1 MKLKNVADVLV
12 LGAGPAALCI
22 AAELV
27 QHGLDVQA
35 IASKSPLEPWPNTYG
50 IWASELESLN
60 MQELLKYR
68 WNDTVSFFGD
78 GLSKNGDNCTNHFL
92 DYGLFNSINFQE
104 ALLDRCNG
112 LSWQLET
119 VKNIDFSVRETVVIC
134 TSGKKYV
141 ARLVIDASGYK
152 TPFIR
157 RPKHDQIAKQAA
169 YGVVGKFSSAPVK
182 KNRFVL
188 MDFRSDH
195 LNANELE
202 EPPSFLYAM
211 DLGDGSYFVE
221 ETSLACA
228 PPISFE
234 SLKARLN
241 LRLSNKGIRIDE
253 IFHEE
258 HCLFPMNLPLPYRD
272 QPLLAFGGSASMV
285 HPASGYLVGS
295 LLRRAPS
302 LASEIAKVIKKDP
315 LMPTSQIARRGWK
328 TLWTS
333 ELIQRHRL
341 YQFGLQR
348 LMSFDET
355 LLRSFFD
362 TFFKLPKKDWF
373 GYLTNTLPLPRL
385 FIVMLR
391 LFYIAPSKV
400 RLGMIGL
407 LINKREKI

>member
-1 MKLKNVADVLV
+1 M
-12 LGAGPAALCI
+12 GAGPAALCI
-22 AAELV
+22 TAELV
-27 QHGLDVQA
+27 QQGLDVQA

-68 WNDTVSFFGD
+68 WKDTVSFFGD
-78 GLSKNGDNCTNHFL
+78 GLSNKGNICTNHYL
-92 DYGLFNSINFQE
+92 DYGLFNSNNFQE
-104 ALLDRCNG
+104 ALLNRCNG
-112 LSWQLET
+112 LSWQVET
-119 VKNIDFSVRETVVIC
+119 VEKIDFSEKETFVIC
-134 TSGKKYV
+134 ASGKKYN
-141 ARLVIDASGYK
+141 ARLVIDASGHK

-157 RPKHDQIAKQAA
+157 RPEDKEIAKQAA
-169 YGVVGKFSSAPVK
+169 YGVVGKFSSPPVE

-188 MDFRSDH
+188 MDFRPDH
-195 LNANELE
+195 LNATQLK

-228 PPISFE
+228 PPVSFE

-241 LRLSNKGIRIDE
+241 SRLSSKGIQIEE
-253 IFHEE
+253 IIHEE

-302 LASEIAKVIKKDP
+302 LAKEIAKVIKKYP
-315 LMPTSQIARRGWK
+315 HIPTSQIARRGWK
-328 TLWTS
+328 TLWTT

-348 LMSFDET
+348 LMSFDES
-355 LLRSFFD
+355 LLRAFFE
-362 TFFKLPKKDWF
+362 TFFKLPKKDWY

-385 FIVMLR
+385 FIVMLK
-391 LFYIAPSKV
+391 LFSIAPSKV

-407 LINKREKI
+407 IINKQDKI

>member
-1 MKLKNVADVLV
+1 M
-12 LGAGPAALCI
+12 GAGPAALCI
-22 AAELV
+22 TAELV
-27 QHGLDVQA
+27 QQGLKVQA

-68 WNDTVSFFGD
+68 WKDTVSFFGD
-78 GLSKNGDNCTNHFL
+78 GLSKKGNNFISHSL

-104 ALLDRCNG
+104 ALLKRCNG
-112 LSWQLET
+112 LSWQVET
-119 VKNIDFSVRETVVIC
+119 VKNIDFGERETVVIC
-134 TSGKKYV
+134 TSGKKYF
-141 ARLVIDASGYK
+141 ARLVIDASGHK

-157 RPKHDQIAKQAA
+157 RPAHDQIAKQAA
-169 YGVVGKFSSAPVK
+169 YGVVGKFSSAPVE

-188 MDFRSDH
+188 MDFRPDH

-211 DLGDGSYFVE
+211 DLGDGNYFVE

-228 PPISFE
+228 PPVSFE
-234 SLKARLN
+234 LLKARLN
-241 LRLSNKGIRIDE
+241 SRLSNKGIQIEE
-253 IFHEE
+253 IIHEE

-302 LASEIAKVIKKDP
+302 LAREIAKVIKKDP
-315 LMPTSQIARRGWK
+315 LMSTSQIARRGWK
-328 TLWTS
+328 TLWTT
-333 ELIQRHRL
+333 ELVQRHRL

-348 LMSFDET
+348 LMSFDEC

-362 TFFKLPKKDWF
+362 TFFKLPKKDWY

-385 FIVMLR
+385 FIVMLK
-391 LFYIAPSKV
+391 LFYIAPSEV

-407 LINKREKI
+407 LTKKNKKN

>member
-1 MKLKNVADVLV
+1 LKLIDPADVLV
-12 LGAGPAALCI
+12 MGAGPAALCI
-22 AAELV
+22 TAELV
-27 QHGLDVQA
+27 QQGLKVQA

-50 IWASELESLN
+50 IWAAELESLN
-60 MQELLKYR
+60 MQNLLKYR
-68 WNDTVSFFGD
+68 WKDTVSFFGD
-78 GLSKNGDNCTNHFL
+78 GLSKKGNICTNHCL

-112 LSWQLET
+112 LSWQVET
-119 VKNIDFSVRETVVIC
+119 VEKLEFSKNETTVVC
-134 TSGKKYV
+134 TSGNKYF
-141 ARLVIDASGYK
+141 ARIVIDASGHK

-157 RPKHDQIAKQAA
+157 RPDHGEIAKQAA
-169 YGVVGKFSSAPVK
+169 YGVVGKFSSAPVEN
-182 KNRFVL
+182 NRFVL
-188 MDFRSDH
+188 MDFRPDH
-195 LNANELE
+195 LNANQLT

-228 PPISFE
+228 PPVSFE
-234 SLKARLN
+234 ILKARLIS
-241 LRLSNKGIRIDE
+241 RLSNKGIQIEE
-253 IFHEE
+253 IIHEE
-258 HCLFPMNLPLPYRD
+258 HCLFPMNLPLPFRD

-302 LASEIAKVIKKDP
+302 LAKEIAKTIKKDP
-315 LMPTSQIARRGWK
+315 LLPTSQIARRGWN
-328 TLWTS
+328 TLWTT

-348 LMSFDET
+348 LMSFDES

-362 TFFKLPKKDWF
+362 TFFKLPKKDWY

-385 FIVMLR
+385 FIVMLK
-391 LFYIAPSKV
+391 LFSIAPFKV
-400 RLGMIGL
+400 RLGMINF
-407 LINKREKI
+407 LIKKKS

>member
-1 MKLKNVADVLV
+1 M
-12 LGAGPAALCI
+12 GAGPAALCI
-22 AAELV
+22 TAELV
-27 QHGLDVQA
+27 QQGLDVQA

-68 WNDTVSFFGD
+68 WKDTVSFFGD
-78 GLSKNGDNCTNHFL
+78 GLSKKGNNFTNHSL

-112 LSWQLET
+112 LSWQVET
-119 VKNIDFSVRETVVIC
+119 VKNIEFSERETVVLC
-134 TSGKKYV
+134 TSGKKYF
-141 ARLVIDASGYK
+141 ARLVIDASGHK

-157 RPKHDQIAKQAA
+157 RPQHDQIAKQAA
-169 YGVVGKFSSAPVK
+169 YGVVGKFSSAPVE

-188 MDFRSDH
+188 MDFRPDH
-195 LNANELE
+195 LNAKELE

-228 PPISFE
+228 PPVSFE

-241 LRLSNKGIRIDE
+241 SRLSKKGIQIKE
-253 IFHEE
+253 IIHEE

-302 LASEIAKVIKKDP
+302 LAEEIAKVIKKDP
-315 LMPTSQIARRGWK
+315 LISTSQIARKGWK
-328 TLWTS
+328 TLWTT
-333 ELIQRHRL
+333 ELVQRHRL

-348 LMSFDET
+348 LMSFDES

-362 TFFKLPKKDWF
+362 TFFKLPKKDWY
-373 GYLTNTLPLPRL
+373 GYLTNTLPLPKL
-385 FIVMLR
+385 FFVMLK
-391 LFYIAPSKV
+391 LFSIAPLKV
-400 RLGMIGL
+400 RFGMIGL
-407 LINKREKI
+407 YNKKVM

>member
-1 MKLKNVADVLV
+1 M
-12 LGAGPAALCI
+12 GAGPAALCI
-22 AAELV
+22 TAELV
-27 QHGLDVQA
+27 QQGLKVQA
-35 IASKSPLEPWPNTYG
+35 IASKSPEEPWPNTYG
-50 IWASELESLN
+50 IWAAELESLN
-60 MQELLKYR
+60 MEELLKYR
-68 WNDTVSFFGD
+68 WKDTVSFFGD
-78 GLSKNGDNCTNHFL
+78 GLSKKGNISTKHHL

-112 LSWQLET
+112 LSWQVET
-119 VKNIDFSVRETVVIC
+119 VKKIEFGEKETTVMC
-134 TSGKKYV
+134 TSGNKYF
-141 ARLVIDASGYK
+141 ARLVIDASGHK

-157 RPKHDQIAKQAA
+157 RPDHDEIAKQAA
-169 YGVVGKFSSAPVK
+169 YGVVGKFSSAPVE

-188 MDFRSDH
+188 MDFRPDH
-195 LNANELE
+195 LNSNQLS

-228 PPISFE
+228 PPVSFE
-234 SLKARLN
+234 ILKARLIS
-241 LRLSNKGIRIDE
+241 RLSSKGIQIEE
-253 IFHEE
+253 IIHEE

-302 LASEIAKVIKKDP
+302 LAKEIAKTIKNDP

-328 TLWTS
+328 KLWNT
-333 ELIQRHRL
+333 ELVQRHRL

-348 LMSFDET
+348 LMSFDES

-385 FIVMLR
+385 FIVMLK

-400 RLGMIGL
+400 RLGMTGL
-407 LINKREKI
+407 LINKREKT

>member
-1 MKLKNVADVLV
+1 MNLLNCADVLV
-12 LGAGPAALCI
+12 MGAGPAALCI
-22 AAELV
+22 TAELV
-27 QHGLDVQA
+27 QQGLDVQA

-50 IWASELESLN
+50 IWAAELESLN

-68 WNDTVSFFGD
+68 WKDTVSFFGD
-78 GLSKNGDNCTNHFL
+78 GSSDEGNDCTNHSL
-92 DYGLFNSINFQE
+92 DYGLFNLNNFQE
-104 ALLDRCNG
+104 ALLERCNG
-112 LSWQLET
+112 LSWQVET
-119 VKNIDFSVRETVVIC
+119 VEKIDFREKDTVVSC
-134 TSGKKYV
+134 VSGKKYL
-141 ARLVIDASGYK
+141 ARLVIDASGHK

-157 RPKHDQIAKQAA
+157 RPKHDELAKQAA

-182 KNRFVL
+182 NDRFVL
-188 MDFRSDH
+188 MDFRPNH
-195 LNANELE
+195 LNISQLK

-228 PPISFE
+228 PPLSFD

-241 LRLSNKGIRIDE
+241 LRLSSKGIQIEE
-253 IFHEE
+253 IIHEE

-302 LASEIAKVIKKDP
+302 LAKEIAKVIKKDP

-328 TLWTS
+328 TLWTT
-333 ELIQRHRL
+333 ELVQRHRL

-348 LMSFDET
+348 LMSFDES
-355 LLRSFFD
+355 LLRSFFY
-362 TFFKLPKKDWF
+362 TFFKLPKKDWY

-385 FIVMLR
+385 FIVMLK
-391 LFYIAPSKV
+391 LFSIAPSKV
-400 RLGMIGL
+400 RLGMLGL
-407 LINKREKI
+407 IIKKKEKT

>member
-1 MKLKNVADVLV
+1 MKLIDSADVLV
-12 LGAGPAALCI
+12 MGAGPAALCI
-22 AAELV
+22 TAELV
-27 QHGLDVQA
+27 QQGLKVQA

-50 IWASELESLN
+50 IWAAELESLN

-68 WNDTVSFFGD
+68 WKDTVSFFGD
-78 GLSKNGDNCTNHFL
+78 GLSEKGNICTNHYL

-104 ALLDRCNG
+104 ALLERCNG
-112 LSWQLET
+112 LSWQVET
-119 VKNIDFSVRETVVIC
+119 VKNIEFGEKETTVIC
-134 TSGKKYV
+134 TSGNKYF
-141 ARLVIDASGYK
+141 ARLVIDASGHK

-157 RPKHDQIAKQAA
+157 RPDHDEIAKQAA
-169 YGVVGKFSSAPVK
+169 YGVVGKFSSPPVE

-188 MDFRSDH
+188 MDFRPDH
-195 LNANELE
+195 LNSNQLSES
-202 EPPSFLYAM
+202 PSFLYAM

-228 PPISFE
+228 PPVSFE
-234 SLKARLN
+234 ILKARLIS
-241 LRLSNKGIRIDE
+241 RLSSKGIQIEE
-253 IFHEE
+253 IIHEE

-295 LLRRAPS
+295 LLRRAPA
-302 LASEIAKVIKKDP
+302 LAKEIAKTIKMDP
-315 LMPTSQIARRGWK
+315 LLSTSQIARRGWK
-328 TLWTS
+328 NLWNT

-348 LMSFDET
+348 LMSFDES

-362 TFFKLPKKDWF
+362 TFFKLPKKDWY

-385 FIVMLR
+385 FVVMLK
-391 LFYIAPSKV
+391 LFSIAPFKV
-400 RLGMIGL
+400 RLGMINF
-407 LINKREKI
+407 LIKKKS

>member
-1 MKLKNVADVLV
+1 M
-12 LGAGPAALCI
+12 GAGPAALCI
-22 AAELV
+22 TAELV
-27 QHGLDVQA
+27 QQGLEVKA

-68 WNDTVSFFGD
+68 WEDTVSFFGD
-78 GLSKNGDNCTNHFL
+78 GSSAEGNYCTKHSL
-92 DYGLFNSINFQE
+92 DYGLFNLNNFQE
-104 ALLDRCNG
+104 ALLERCNG
-112 LSWQLET
+112 LTWQIET
-119 VKNIDFSVRETVVIC
+119 VKKIDFSKNETVVIC
-134 TSGKKYV
+134 ASGKEYF
-141 ARLVIDASGYK
+141 ARLVIDASGHK
-152 TPFIR
+152 TPFIK
-157 RPKHDQIAKQAA
+157 RPENVAIAKQAA
-169 YGVVGKFSSAPVK
+169 YGVVGKFSSDPVK

-188 MDFRSDH
+188 MDFRPDH
-195 LNANELE
+195 LNKSQLK

-211 DLGDGSYFVE
+211 DLGDGSFFVE

-228 PPISFE
+228 PPVSFE
-234 SLKARLN
+234 SLKSRLN
-241 LRLSNKGIRIDE
+241 LRLSSKGIKIEE
-253 IFHEE
+253 IIHEE

-302 LASEIAKVIKKDP
+302 LAKEIAKVIKKDP
-315 LMPTSQIARRGWK
+315 LMPTSQIARKGWK
-328 TLWTS
+328 TLWTT

-348 LMSFDET
+348 LMSFDES
-355 LLRSFFD
+355 LLRTFFD
-362 TFFKLPKKDWF
+362 TFFKLPKEDWY

-385 FIVMLR
+385 FVVMLK
-391 LFYIAPSKV
+391 LFSIASLKV

-407 LINKREKI
+407 IIKN

>member
-1 MKLKNVADVLV
+1 M
-12 LGAGPAALCI
+12 GAGPAALCI
-22 AAELV
+22 TAELV
-27 QHGLDVQA
+27 QQGLNVQA

-68 WNDTVSFFGD
+68 WKDTVSFFGD
-78 GLSKNGDNCTNHFL
+78 GLNKKGNNCTNHYL

-104 ALLDRCNG
+104 ALLERCNG
-112 LSWQLET
+112 LAWQVET
-119 VKNIDFSVRETVVIC
+119 VKNIEFGEKETVVMC
-134 TSGKKYV
+134 TSGKKYS
-141 ARLVIDASGYK
+141 ARLVIDASGHK

-169 YGVVGKFSSAPVK
+169 YGVVGKFTSAPVE

-188 MDFRSDH
+188 MDFRPDH
-195 LNANELE
+195 LNAKQLS

-228 PPISFE
+228 PPVSFE

-241 LRLSNKGIRIDE
+241 SRLSSKGIQIEE
-253 IFHEE
+253 IIHEE

-302 LASEIAKVIKKDP
+302 LAKEIAKVIKKDQRIS
-315 LMPTSQIARRGWK
+315 TSQIARKGWK
-328 TLWTS
+328 TLWNT
-333 ELIQRHRL
+333 ELVQRHRL

-348 LMSFDET
+348 LLSFDES

-362 TFFKLPKKDWF
+362 TFFKLPKEDWY

-385 FIVMLR
+385 FIVMLK
-391 LFYIAPSKV
+391 LFSIAPLKV
-400 RLGMIGL
+400 RLGMIGFRL
-407 LINKREKI
+407 KNK